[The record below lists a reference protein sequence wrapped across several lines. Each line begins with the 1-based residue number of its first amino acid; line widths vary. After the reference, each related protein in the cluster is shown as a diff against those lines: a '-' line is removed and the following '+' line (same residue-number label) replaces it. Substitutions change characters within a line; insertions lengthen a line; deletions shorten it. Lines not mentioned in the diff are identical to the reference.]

1 VEGREER
8 CNREAHL
15 VDEEG
20 EDFDG
25 GEVDASAQES
35 PSREKRVGEQICVL
49 VRKKNQVMDSSCG
62 LCAFESSVRLGIC
75 SLPQLKLFLPAFC
88 TLFRVGDSIE

>member
-49 VRKKNQVMDSSCG
+49 VTKRTSLWIHHVAYVHSS
-62 LCAFESSVRLGIC
+62 
-75 SLPQLKLFLPAFC
+75 PP
-88 TLFRVGDSIE
+88 